1 MTRTI
6 GSPIA
11 AAPTTAAPITAAWI
25 VAVIAL
31 SGGSAAEP
39 DSGVPLDSFD
49 AFRASSGDW
58 LPSRLVEDEKLWRQV
73 APSVWWLLRPHA
85 DSLRS
90 RSGRQQAEIAAA
102 ATEFILRKRSDAA
115 GREVIAPGRPIV
127 ALLDPDHGLDRRQ
140 ITALA
145 SAYGTTAEVF
155 KLEAKGGSLDEIASA
170 WLRGVGELILS
181 GRPGTVVVVGH
192 GLPTEIQSYHIPV
205 GRLAATLA
213 DAAEQAS
220 AAGTPPG
227 EVVLVF
233 DDCFSADFCINLAKE
248 LDARSRDDHRIPLP
262 VMIAG
267 ANRDQYG
274 HVDIGEKFV
283 THFWDVVIELYFVRT
298 PRPRAISLGDFLG
311 PVDNYMYGFGRVP
324 LVENGKIAGYRLV
337 NPELVQDPVSFV
349 PLDDHELEKLRMLL
363 GLPQTT
369 RILPLL
375 DAG

>member
-1 MTRTI
+1 MTRSI
-6 GSPIA
+6 RSPIA
-11 AAPTTAAPITAAWI
+11 CAAWI
-25 VAVIAL
+25 AVATAL
-31 SGGSAAEP
+31 SAGFAAEP

-58 LPSRLVEDEKLWRQV
+58 LPPRLGRDEKLWRQV

-85 DSLRS
+85 DALRS

-102 ATEFILRKRSDAA
+102 AAEFILRQRARFA
-115 GREVIAPGRPIV
+115 EREVIAPGRPIV
-127 ALLDPDHGLDRRQ
+127 ALLDPDRGLDRRQ

-155 KLEAKGGSLDEIASA
+155 KLDRGGGSLDDVASA
-170 WLRGVGELILS
+170 WLRGVGDLILH
-181 GRPGTVVVVGH
+181 GRSGTVVVVGH

-205 GRLAATLA
+205 GRLAAILA
-213 DAAEQAS
+213 DAATQAA

-248 LDARSRDDHRIPLP
+248 LDARSGDDHRLALP

-283 THFWDVVIELYFVRT
+283 THFWDVVIELYFIRS
-298 PRPRAISLGDFLG
+298 PRPRAISLGDFFG
-311 PVDNYMYGFGRVP
+311 PVDNYMYGFGRAPV
-324 LVENGKIAGYRLV
+324 VENGKIAGYRLV
-337 NPELVQDPVSFV
+337 NPELVQDPVCFV
-349 PLDDHELEKLRMLL
+349 PLDDAELEDLRMLL
-363 GLPQTT
+363 GLP
-369 RILPLL
+369 RPARLLPLL